1 MNEIEIE
8 IEIEIEENSL
18 MKNYNLDS
26 RFEDFAAS
34 VVVIF
39 KIPPKSFAA
48 DYLAKQLIRSA
59 CSSALNFGEFEGA
72 GSDKDRVN
80 KLRISLKELRESLR
94 NINIQIKAG
103 LIEISDVASVK
114 NENDEL
120 IRIVVTLIKKYN

>member
-1 MNEIEIE
+1 VSEIETEIEIE
-8 IEIEIEENSL
+8 IKKDDL

-39 KIPPKSFAA
+39 IKPPKSFAA

-72 GSDKDRVN
+72 GSDKDRAN
-80 KLRISLKELRESLR
+80 KLRIALKELRESLR

-103 LIEISDVASVK
+103 LIDVKDVTSVR

-120 IRIVVTLIKKYN
+120 IRIVVSLLKKYG

>member
-1 MNEIEIE
+1 
-8 IEIEIEENSL
+8 

-34 VVVIF
+34 VVVLF
-39 KIPPKSFAA
+39 KMPPISFAA

-72 GSDKDRVN
+72 GSDKDRAN
-80 KLRISLKELRESLR
+80 KLRITLKELRESLR
-94 NINIQIKAG
+94 NFNIQVKAG
-103 LIEISDVASVK
+103 LIDVNNVTAIR

-120 IRIVVTLIKKYN
+120 IRIVVTLIKKYS

>member
-1 MNEIEIE
+1 
-8 IEIEIEENSL
+8 

-34 VVVIF
+34 VVILF
-39 KIPPKSFAA
+39 KTQPNSFAA

-72 GSDKDRVN
+72 GSDKDRAN

-94 NINIQIKAG
+94 NLNIQIKAG
-103 LIEISDVASVK
+103 LIDNAVTSVK